1 MVASTGRKGTYVV
14 IKPCPPLEA
23 AAGRGGAGASSIA
36 RAELSLDGDGAVD
49 TDGGAALAVRVRFSL
64 AGAVREAFTEEGWTR
79 AYEKYDNTLK
89 LKYGVRLQAGGALK
103 RRTLGKEIDSYRK
116 ASIFWTRNPKLVNP
130 MKDKRVWVQ
139 VAKNFRPVI
148 RLTEEEVRQELFDFD
163 ERITFKASELGGAG
177 GTHAVSAE
185 VRASWQ
191 KHDYIGAGSVK
202 ARTPELAVSV

>member
-1 MVASTGRKGTYVV
+1 MG
-14 IKPCPPLEA
+14 L
-23 AAGRGGAGASSIA
+23 GGAGGASAIA
-36 RAELSLDGDGAVD
+36 AAQLALDGGGAVE
-49 TDGGAALAVRVRFSL
+49 TDAGAAVAVRVRFSL
-64 AGAVREAFTEEGWTR
+64 AGAVREAFTEENWTR

-89 LKYGVRLQAGGALK
+89 IKYGVRLQAGGALK
-103 RRTLGKEIDSYRK
+103 RRTIGREIDSYRK

-163 ERITFKASELGGAG
+163 ERIVFKAAELGGRG
-177 GTHAVSAE
+177 GGAHAVSAE

-191 KHDYIGAGSVK
+191 KHDYIGAGSAK
-202 ARTPELAVSV
+202 ARTPELSVEV

>member
-1 MVASTGRKGTYVV
+1 MEASGAGPGGGWGGASTIV
-14 IKPCPPLEA
+14 A
-23 AAGRGGAGASSIA
+23 AQLA
-36 RAELSLDGDGAVD
+36 LDGDGTID
-49 TDGGAALAVRVRFSL
+49 TDAGASVAVRVRFSL

-89 LKYGVRLQAGGALK
+89 IKYGVRLQAGGTLK
-103 RRTLGKEIDSYRK
+103 RRTIGKEIDSYRK

-163 ERITFKASELGGAG
+163 ERIVFKASELGGG
-177 GTHAVSAE
+177 GGARTVSAE

-191 KHDYIGAGSVK
+191 KHDYIGAGSAK
-202 ARTPELAVSV
+202 ARTPDLAVEV

>member
-1 MVASTGRKGTYVV
+1 MEASGAG
-14 IKPCPPLEA
+14 LGGGEG
-23 AAGRGGAGASSIA
+23 GRGASAIIA
-36 RAELSLDGDGAVD
+36 AQLALDGDGTID
-49 TDGGAALAVRVRFSL
+49 TDAGMSVAVRVRFSL

-89 LKYGVRLQAGGALK
+89 IKYGVRLQAGGTLK
-103 RRTLGKEIDSYRK
+103 RRTIGKEIDSYRK

-163 ERITFKASELGGAG
+163 ERIVFKASELGGG
-177 GTHAVSAE
+177 GGARTVSAE

-191 KHDYIGAGSVK
+191 KHDYIGAGSAK
-202 ARTPELAVSV
+202 ARTPDLAVEV

>member
-1 MVASTGRKGTYVV
+1 MLASTRRKRTYVV
-14 IKPCPPLEA
+14 IKACAPLEA
-23 AAGRGGAGASSIA
+23 LDGGPGGGASAIA
-36 RAELSLDGDGAVD
+36 AAQLALDGGGAID
-49 TDGGAALAVRVRFSL
+49 TDAGAAVAVRVRFSL

-79 AYEKYDNTLK
+79 AYERYDNTLK

-103 RRTLGKEIDSYRK
+103 RRTIGKEIDSYRK

-163 ERITFKASELGGAG
+163 ERIVFKASELGGRG

-191 KHDYIGAGSVK
+191 KHDYIGAGAVK
-202 ARTPELAVSV
+202 ARTPELAIDI

>member
-1 MVASTGRKGTYVV
+1 MG
-14 IKPCPPLEA
+14 L
-23 AAGRGGAGASSIA
+23 GGAGGASAIA
-36 RAELSLDGDGAVD
+36 AAQLALDGGGAVE
-49 TDGGAALAVRVRFSL
+49 TDAGAAVAVRVRFSL
-64 AGAVREAFTEEGWTR
+64 AGAVREAFTEENWTR

-89 LKYGVRLQAGGALK
+89 IKYGVRLQAGGALK
-103 RRTLGKEIDSYRK
+103 RRTIGREIDSYRK

-163 ERITFKASELGGAG
+163 ERIVFKAAELGGRG
-177 GTHAVSAE
+177 GAHAVSAE

-191 KHDYIGAGSVK
+191 KHDYIGAGSAK
-202 ARTPELAVSV
+202 ARTPELSVEV

>member
-1 MVASTGRKGTYVV
+1 MEASGAG
-14 IKPCPPLEA
+14 PGGGEG
-23 AAGRGGAGASSIA
+23 GRGASAIVA
-36 RAELSLDGDGAVD
+36 AQLALDGDGTID
-49 TDGGAALAVRVRFSL
+49 TDAGMSVAVRVRFSL

-89 LKYGVRLQAGGALK
+89 IKYGVRLQAGGTLK
-103 RRTLGKEIDSYRK
+103 RRTIGKEIDSYRK

-163 ERITFKASELGGAG
+163 ERIVFKASELGGG
-177 GTHAVSAE
+177 GGARAVSAE

-191 KHDYIGAGSVK
+191 KHDYIGAGSAK
-202 ARTPELAVSV
+202 ARTPDLAVEV

>member
-1 MVASTGRKGTYVV
+1 MV
-14 IKPCPPLEA
+14 IKPCAPLEA
-23 AAGRGGAGASSIA
+23 AGGRGGAGASSIVSA
-36 RAELSLDGDGAVD
+36 GIALDGDGAVD

-64 AGAVREAFTEEGWTR
+64 AGAVREAFTEERWTR

-148 RLTEEEVRQELFDFD
+148 RLTEEEVREELFDFD
-163 ERITFKASELGGAG
+163 ERVVFKASELGGG
-177 GTHAVSAE
+177 GRGGAHAVSAE

-202 ARTPELAVSV
+202 ARTPELLVEV

>member
-1 MVASTGRKGTYVV
+1 MEASGAG
-14 IKPCPPLEA
+14 PGGGEG
-23 AAGRGGAGASSIA
+23 GRGASAIVA
-36 RAELSLDGDGAVD
+36 AQLALDGDGTID
-49 TDGGAALAVRVRFSL
+49 TDAGASVAVRVRFSL

-89 LKYGVRLQAGGALK
+89 IKYGVRLQAGGTLK
-103 RRTLGKEIDSYRK
+103 RRTIGKEIDSYRK

-163 ERITFKASELGGAG
+163 ERIVFKASELGGG
-177 GTHAVSAE
+177 GGARTVSAE

-191 KHDYIGAGSVK
+191 KHDYIGAGSAK
-202 ARTPELAVSV
+202 ARTPDLAVEV